1 MFIKSKYILMNKI
14 RHKKFIARVKVKKII
29 NKVRKVKKDKDFFIY

>member
-1 MFIKSKYILMNKI
+1 MFTKYKYILMNKI

-29 NKVRKVKKDKDFFIY
+29 NKVKKVKKDKDFFIY